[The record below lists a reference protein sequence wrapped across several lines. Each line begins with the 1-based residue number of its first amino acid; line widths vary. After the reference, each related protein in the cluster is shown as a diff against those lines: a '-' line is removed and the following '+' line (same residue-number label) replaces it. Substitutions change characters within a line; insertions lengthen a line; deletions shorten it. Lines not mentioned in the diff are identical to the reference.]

1 LWINHCGIFGV
12 VNFNNI
18 IMQSFPTITDSK
30 QSFQHKKPAPAPIF
44 LTGQNC
50 AQYSA
55 STPGEIVVPSF
66 LLLIFLIASVFV
78 CPVFPV
84 YADQSQTF
92 VWVGDAQGTDNHDQV
107 NYPAH
112 RAGHQN
118 H

>member
-1 LWINHCGIFGV
+1 
-12 VNFNNI
+12 
-18 IMQSFPTITDSK
+18 MQSFPTITDSK